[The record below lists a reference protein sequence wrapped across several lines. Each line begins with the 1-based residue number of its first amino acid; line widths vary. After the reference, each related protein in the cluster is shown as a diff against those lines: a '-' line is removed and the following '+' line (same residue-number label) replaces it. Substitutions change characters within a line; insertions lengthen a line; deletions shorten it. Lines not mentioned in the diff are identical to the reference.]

1 MFEQETV
8 PMKPV
13 TVSVDVGDRGAW
25 TVELSDRRE
34 RFTCSTLEEASRVAH
49 GCAARRRPCELI
61 VRDAYHRVVRR
72 ELIEVV
78 SE

>member
-1 MFEQETV
+1 
-8 PMKPV
+8 MKQV

-25 TVELSDRRE
+25 TVEVPDQRE
-34 RFTCSTLEEASRVAH
+34 RVTCRTLEEASRVAH
-49 GCAARRRPCELI
+49 GCAAQRRPCELI
-61 VRDAYHRVVRR
+61 VRDAYHRVTRR